1 MERLWIRLG
10 DQGDYE
16 EVGGIDDAGDAIA
29 YAASSGDTAVHSNW
43 RIVGVFGLRGK
54 DDTAP
59 IAYVRGSTSFGTQI
73 GVKGFS
79 GTIMRWLGTTRAVGD
94 TLSVNVARDRIIVG
108 NVSLPWDPGVVPVI

>member
-54 DDTAP
+54 DELMG
-59 IAYVRGSTSFGTQI
+59 IAIKGTSFVGDNYVSVFWSDADAQP
-73 GVKGFS
+73 
-79 GTIMRWLGTTRAVGD
+79 TRALTCRELD
-94 TLSVNVARDRIIVG
+94 EFIQSILTADI
-108 NVSLPWDPGVVPVI
+108 D